1 MQKMTDCAG
10 AAKFETTKE
19 YEGGINRYQANKP
32 PKTVE
37 RMPGHNPPNHAAIT
51 IAG

>member
-1 MQKMTDCAG
+1 MTDCEG

-19 YEGGINRYQANKP
+19 YVGGIKTYQAIKP